1 MSPAVS
7 CGPGYTFA
15 ESGFGVKET
24 AALLKVVATG
34 VIVTGAGAAGFEAAG
49 LLGAQTDLIQR
60 SAASGDFGIC
70 LR

>member
-1 MSPAVS
+1 VSPEAS
-7 CGPGYTFA
+7 CGLGYTFA

-24 AALLKVVATG
+24 AALLKLVATG
-34 VIVTGAGAAGFEAAG
+34 VIVTGAGAGFETAG